1 VTSSSAAGEHR
12 PRGGSTRIRGPD
24 LAAVLHGAVREALRG
39 LDAVAAA
46 VYLLD
51 EESRRLRV
59 AMIGGSPPSFF
70 TLPGHIDL
78 DAPYASARA
87 VATGKAAAGSEPSE
101 ADQPHVLPYPYAV
114 LAAPVIAPGRRFGAL
129 TVLRLD
135 SHGAYEAADR
145 TKLQELGDDLAAAL
159 AGLAEAGTAIT
170 AGPTPVVGSG
180 HGVDVCTPGWGVS
193 GVPGSAGMS
202 LMYALRRLGEML
214 NQATTMDHVVAAT
227 RYYVMAPFR
236 ARALALAS
244 ASEGRL
250 WILGHSGASSG
261 IVRTLHGAGL
271 DARTPA
277 AQAVRGRPLFLS
289 GGRQTGGDTDSP
301 DGERQAEAYLPLIG
315 GRQVIEFPR
324 LESRHVVGV
333 CCLSFPGP
341 RDFPPEER
349 AVLSMMADM
358 LGAAVERVELS
369 TKQREAAEYLQR
381 TLLPPTLLE
390 LPRLTT
396 TARYRPATVTSHVGG
411 DWYDVL
417 RLPDEQ
423 MVLVVGDVEGHG
435 MESAAVMGQV
445 RTAGAAYASEGHH
458 ATAVLD
464 RIGRLLAQLGSEL
477 LVTCCIVALD
487 TADGTADVALAG
499 HPEPLILRPDG
510 SVGCLD
516 APANLPLGVTTQH
529 AYGWREHTVEPGSVL
544 MLYSDGLVDRHASD
558 PEAYARTLLATGS
571 REAGGDLE
579 QLADNL
585 MTEAHG
591 PQQRRDDAV
600 LLLARYEGALGKG
613 GPQTGRLQ
621 IQRRDLHGVK
631 AARSFVDDRL
641 RSWELTEMSDALQ
654 LVVSE
659 IVTNALI
666 HAGSDVDVRLRAYP
680 DHVRLEVRDCDSNPP
695 VPSPVALTGE
705 GNAEAEHGRGLL
717 IVEALASTW
726 STHPNG
732 RGKTVSVDLPV
743 PDL

>member
-1 VTSSSAAGEHR
+1 MSSSADGEHR
-12 PRGGSTRIRGPD
+12 PQGGSTRIQGTD
-24 LAAVLHGAVREALRG
+24 LAAVLHCAVREARRR

-51 EESRRLRV
+51 EESKRLRV
-59 AMIGGSPPSFF
+59 AMIGGSPPSSF

-87 VATGKAAAGSEPSE
+87 LATGKAAVLSEPSA
-101 ADQPHVLPYPYAV
+101 ADQQHVLPYPYAV
-114 LAAPVIAPGRRFGAL
+114 LAAPVIAPSRRFGAL

-135 SHGAYEAADR
+135 SHGAYETADR
-145 TKLQELGDDLAAAL
+145 TELQEIGDDLAAVL
-159 AGLAEAGTAIT
+159 AGLAERGTAIT
-170 AGPTPVVGSG
+170 AGPTPVVGPG
-180 HGVDVCTPGWGVS
+180 HDMDVCTPGWGVA

-202 LMYALRRLGEML
+202 MMYALRRLGEML

-227 RYYVMAPFR
+227 RLYVMAPFR
-236 ARALALAS
+236 AQALALAS

-261 IVRTLHGAGL
+261 IVRTLHGARL
-271 DARTPA
+271 DVRTPA

-289 GGRQTGGDTDSP
+289 GGRQTEGDTDGP
-301 DGERQAEAYLPLIG
+301 DGEPQAEAYLPLIG

-324 LESRHVVGV
+324 LESSHVVGV
-333 CCLSFPGP
+333 CCLSFTGP

-358 LGAAVERVELS
+358 LGAAVERVELG
-369 TKQREAAEYLQR
+369 TKQREAAEFLQR
-381 TLLPPTLLE
+381 ALLPPTLLE

-396 TARYRPATVTSHVGG
+396 SARYRPATVTSQVGG

-417 RLPDEQ
+417 RLPGEQ

-435 MESAAVMGQV
+435 MDSAAVMGQV

-464 RIGRLLAQLGSEL
+464 RIGRLLAQLGTEL
-477 LVTCCIVALD
+477 LITCCIVALD

-499 HPEPLILRPDG
+499 HPEPLVLRPDG
-510 SVGCLD
+510 SIGSLE

-529 AYGWREHTVEPGSVL
+529 AYQWREHTLEPGSVL
-544 MLYSDGLVDRHASD
+544 MLYSNGLVDSNATD
-558 PEAYARTLLATGS
+558 PAAHARTLLTSGS
-571 REAGGDLE
+571 HEAGTDLE
-579 QLADNL
+579 QLADHL
-585 MTEAHG
+585 MAEVPG

-600 LLLARYEGALGKG
+600 LLLARYEGALGKAA
-613 GPQTGRLQ
+613 PHTGRLQ

-641 RSWELTEMSDALQ
+641 RSWELAKMSDALQ

-695 VPSPVALTGE
+695 VPSPLVLAE
-705 GNAEAEHGRGLL
+705 EENAEAEHGRGLL

-726 STHPNG
+726 NTYPNG

-743 PDL
+743 PDT